1 MDDLIKD
8 KSNAYKYLDV
18 TILHKLILEKY
29 FDIDDASLANQDHLV
44 YTRDASDAVNC
55 VKNGDYQ
62 CSFLI
67 NATNISE
74 IKDISLANEKMPQKS
89 TYFWP
94 KLITG
99 IVINK
104 FD

>member
-62 CSFLI
+62 CSFFDKCD
-67 NATNISE
+67 
-74 IKDISLANEKMPQKS
+74 KDFRNKG
-89 TYFWP
+89 YFF
-94 KLITG
+94 G
-99 IVINK
+99 
-104 FD
+104 